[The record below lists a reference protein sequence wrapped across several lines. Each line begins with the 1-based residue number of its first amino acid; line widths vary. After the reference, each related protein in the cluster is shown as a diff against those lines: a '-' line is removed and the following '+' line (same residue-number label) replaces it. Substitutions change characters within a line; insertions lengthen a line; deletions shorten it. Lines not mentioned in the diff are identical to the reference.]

1 MERRSERA
9 TVRRQ
14 TEELLAALGDTPTRV
29 AATLASA
36 GVKGTPANSRECA
49 VAVYLDAVVAADSRV
64 RGVKVCK
71 SEVLVERTGW
81 WRRSVVVPLPTPVRQ
96 FIAAFDARTF
106 PELLRP
112 EPTPPS
118 GGPAGGTGSTPTSS
132 VGPAPG
138 ATAAP

>member
-1 MERRSERA
+1 VERRSERA

-14 TEELLAALGDTPTRV
+14 TEALLSELGDSPAKV
-29 AATLASA
+29 ATALASA
-36 GVKGTPANSRECA
+36 GVRGVPANSRECA
-49 VAVYLDAVVAADSRV
+49 VAVYLGAVVSADSRV

-81 WRRSVVVPLPTPVRQ
+81 WRRSVVVPLPSAVRQ

-112 EPTPPS
+112 EPTAVPTPPAQ
-118 GGPAGGTGSTPTSS
+118 GPVTPAAGGSGSSS
-132 VGPAPG
+132 
-138 ATAAP
+138 

>member
-14 TEELLAALGDTPTRV
+14 TAELLGTLGDTPSRV
-29 AATLASA
+29 AATLAAA
-36 GVKGTPANSRECA
+36 GVRGTPANSRECA
-49 VAVYLDAVVAADSRV
+49 IAVYLDAVVRADSRV

-81 WRRSVVVPLPTPVRQ
+81 WRRSVVVPLPTAVRQ

-112 EPTPPS
+112 EPARTRRAAA
-118 GGPAGGTGSTPTSS
+118 GGPGTAPASS
-132 VGPAPG
+132 VGPTPAS
-138 ATAAP
+138 